1 VRKVIESG
9 HSGTRLASLDGPLL
23 DCVAPETLLQ
33 HERGTGRNP
42 SNAISILC
50 CYNAEK
56 SLELG
61 GYKLF
66 IDLLKV
72 HNHNLFEALAGHR
85 KG

>member
-1 VRKVIESG
+1 
-9 HSGTRLASLDGPLL
+9 LL

-50 CYNAEK
+50 CYDAEK

-72 HNHNLFEALAGHR
+72 HNHNIFKGRAGAQKRLARLAGTSYIR
-85 KG
+85 NLCGFMV